1 MTKLKKD
8 LSTDFYTIRKTIY
21 PSFLRTRMVGVGRPL
36 LPEILGQPAR
46 IGVICFARY
55 GVIYYSVL
63 SIFKNVYC
71 LY

>member
-1 MTKLKKD
+1 
-8 LSTDFYTIRKTIY
+8 
-21 PSFLRTRMVGVGRPL
+21 MVGVGRPL